1 MLRTSWGRAALAG
14 AVLLSTFLLLPQS
27 VRPMVF
33 NVAGVLCLVSIVV
46 GLRRHRPGRPGPW
59 VLLAAGV
66 ALWGVGNVL
75 YSSYAYRGG
84 AVPFPSWADAAY
96 LSAYPVLVCALVMA
110 IGRTPGRDPV
120 AWQDAA
126 TWVVGSGLLGWEW
139 LLEPVLESPG
149 SLWTHTVAA
158 ASPVMDVVL
167 LLLLARLLASRSGPP
182 VVYRALGLS
191 LSCYLVS
198 DVLYGVQS
206 LAGTYEAGSYVDLG
220 WLAAYVGIATT
231 ALHPRMID
239 LAEPRPARDRP
250 SSRLRLLSL
259 VAVAV
264 VAPAMMA
271 LYDQRTDGGDDL
283 TLLVA
288 GAFVLFLLTAWRGA
302 GLLREMDQLTAD
314 LRGREAEL
322 ELRAPRDVLTG
333 LPNRS
338 VLQERLERDLAARR
352 EVSVAI
358 IDLDDFKHVNDAS
371 GHEVGDALLVQVA
384 SCLVQGLRVDELVAR
399 LGGDEFAVV
408 SADGPELLGRRL
420 VTALTRCPAPEGQ
433 ALPSASTGVVSS
445 AAGPQTPTELLRC
458 ADLAMYTAKRA
469 GGGRSTVYEASMS
482 RELLE
487 QLELRR
493 ELATALQDGDI
504 TVWLQPVVDLD
515 SRRLL
520 GFEAL
525 ARWER
530 PGRPA
535 EAPASWMPTA
545 ELTGAVVG
553 VDAQVLRASARQL
566 VTWTRSIPGAAGLDL
581 AVNASGQTLQDP
593 RLAER
598 VLQVLAEEGLDPARL
613 VLEVTEGV
621 LLDDA
626 VGDRLQ
632 QLRAAGVRIALDDF
646 GTGWSSLDYLRRF
659 PVDVLKIDCSFVA
672 GLGTVTA
679 AQALPGAVLQLAAA
693 LDLDVVAEGVETT
706 AQAVA
711 LLALGCRSAQGFLLG
726 RPAPAAD
733 FVDLVRRTGSY
744 GPLGAPA
751 RLGAHRQPDHAD
763 AGWLAFGA

>member
-1 MLRTSWGRAALAG
+1 MRTGWGRVALAG
-14 AVLLSTFLLLPQS
+14 VVLLSTYLLLPWS
-27 VRPMVF
+27 VRPVVYG
-33 NVAGVLCLVSIVV
+33 VAGLLCLVSIVV
-46 GLRRHRPGRPGPW
+46 GLRLYRPSRPGPW
-59 VLLAAGV
+59 VLLAVGV
-66 ALWGVGNVL
+66 ALWAVGNVL
-75 YSSYAYRGG
+75 YSSYTYRGG

-96 LSAYPVLVCALVMA
+96 LGAYPVLVCALVMA
-110 IGRTPGRDPV
+110 VGRTPGRDPV

-126 TWVVGSGLLGWEW
+126 TWVVGTGLLGWEW

-149 SLWTHTVAA
+149 SLWTRSVAA
-158 ASPVMDVVL
+158 ASPLMDVVL
-167 LLLLARLLASRSGPP
+167 LLLLARLLGSRSGPP

-191 LSCYLVS
+191 LTCYLVS

-206 LAGTYEAGSYVDLG
+206 LDGSFQSGGYVDLG

-231 ALHPRMID
+231 ALHPRMVD
-239 LAEPRPARDRP
+239 LAEPRAARARP

-264 VAPAMMA
+264 TAPAVMA
-271 LYDQRTDGGDDL
+271 LHDQRTDGGDDL
-283 TLLVA
+283 TLLVV
-288 GAFVLFLLTAWRGA
+288 GALVLFLLTAWRGA

-322 ELRAPRDVLTG
+322 EQRATRDVLTG

-338 VLQERLERDLAARR
+338 VLQERLERELASDRD
-352 EVSVAI
+352 VSVAI

-371 GHEVGDALLVQVA
+371 GHEVGDALLVQV
-384 SCLVQGLRVDELVAR
+384 SRCLVQGLRADELVAR

-408 SADGPELLGRRL
+408 SADGADLLGRRI
-420 VTALTRCPAPEGQ
+420 VTALTRCAAPDG
-433 ALPSASTGVVSS
+433 PSHLAASTGVVSS
-445 AAGPQTPTELLRC
+445 AAGPQTTTELLRC

-469 GGGRSTVYEASMS
+469 GGGRATVYQPSMS
-482 RELLE
+482 SDLLA

-493 ELATALQDGDI
+493 ELATALQDGDF
-504 TVWLQPVVDLD
+504 TAWLQPVVDLG

-530 PGRPA
+530 PGCPA
-535 EAPASWMPTA
+535 ESPGSWLPTA
-545 ELTGAVVG
+545 ELTGLVVG
-553 VDAQVLRASARQL
+553 VDAQVLRSSVRQL
-566 VTWTRSIPGAAGLDL
+566 VAWTRTVPEAAGLDL
-581 AVNASGQTLQDP
+581 AVNASGQSLQEP
-593 RLAER
+593 RLAQR

-659 PVDVLKIDCSFVA
+659 PVDMLKIDCSFVA
-672 GLGTVTA
+672 GLGTATA

-706 AQAVA
+706 AQAAA

-744 GPLGAPA
+744 GQLGAPA
-751 RLGAHRQPDHAD
+751 RLGAHRQPDHVD